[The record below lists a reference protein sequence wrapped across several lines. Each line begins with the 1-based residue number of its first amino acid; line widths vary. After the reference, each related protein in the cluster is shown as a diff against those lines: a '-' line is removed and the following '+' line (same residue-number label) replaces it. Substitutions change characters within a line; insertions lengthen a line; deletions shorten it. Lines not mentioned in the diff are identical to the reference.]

1 MKIKFEL
8 ESSSREA
15 SIIKDVKARVGFQTK
30 FFQML
35 LSIVIGDCSKWSFNL
50 ILELLCYQVFVS
62 VIVLSI
68 CIDVL
73 FSCQCNFSLLLAL
86 ACFCIVVR
94 FVIWSLQHGRFLCWC
109 LPFSGLGVFIIY
121 YVFFSINV
129 SWITNKVNKALRKYK
144 YQFT

>member
-50 ILELLCYQVFVS
+50 ILELLFCH
-62 VIVLSI
+62 VLDLDI
-68 CIDVL
+68 L
-73 FSCQCNFSLLLAL
+73 TLLYHNLRLA
-86 ACFCIVVR
+86 
-94 FVIWSLQHGRFLCWC
+94 
-109 LPFSGLGVFIIY
+109 
-121 YVFFSINV
+121 
-129 SWITNKVNKALRKYK
+129 
-144 YQFT
+144 